1 MIQIVGT
8 THLTLKE
15 EIIKIIEEFKPDII
29 GVELCKTRLNAL
41 VLNPVKQEVKEDNS
55 LIGKISSAIKKK
67 AEENKVEYGSDM
79 INASKYALENNIRLE
94 LVDKDV
100 NEIRTLMNLIPQN
113 EMMGFMNE
121 LAKFENDNLN
131 REVNEKEVL
140 NELKTK
146 YPVSFE
152 FLITSREL
160 FILNN
165 ILKLQLNNS
174 NKRILIFLGKGHVNS
189 IMEGLK

>member
-29 GVELCKTRLNAL
+29 CVELCQTRLNAL

-100 NEIRTLMNLIPQN
+100 NEIRTLMDLIPQN